1 MPDDIVTR
9 RATRDDIP
17 SILELARRA
26 LGWNDDDARF
36 LEWKH
41 FENAFGESPMWVAE
55 ASDGVIAG
63 FRTLL
68 RWELITP
75 GGEILRAVRAVDTAT
90 DPAFQGRGIFTTL
103 TLAAIDELRDEGV
116 DLVFNTPNEKSRPGY
131 LKMGWTEVG
140 QLPTEVR
147 PNHWR
152 FPLAVARA
160 RQAATRDALPTD
172 VGDPAPAALAD
183 AGALETLLA
192 TVPRAAGLATRR
204 TPEYLAWRY
213 GNPDLGYRV
222 VSDGSTERGI
232 AVFRLRR
239 RGGAV
244 EAVVGDVLV
253 PADSKAGER
262 RLVRK
267 IAAANADY
275 LLRLGSTATGGAIPR
290 GGFFRLPRTGP
301 ILTCRPLDDAPA
313 PPLSDWALTMG
324 DVELL

>member
-1 MPDDIVTR
+1 MSDALVTR
-9 RATRDDIP
+9 RASRADVP
-17 SILELARRA
+17 GVLELARRA

-41 FENAFGESPMWVAE
+41 FQNAFGESPMWVAE
-55 ASDGVIAG
+55 SGGAIVG
-63 FRTLL
+63 FRTFL

-75 GGEILRAVRAVDTAT
+75 SGRVLRAVRAVDTAT

-103 TLAAIDELRDEGV
+103 TLAAIDELRDEGI

-131 LKMGWTEVG
+131 LKMGWSEVG
-140 QLPTEVR
+140 RLPTEVR

-152 FPLAVARA
+152 FPFAVAGA
-160 RQAATRDALPTD
+160 RQAAARDAVPTD
-172 VGDPAPAALAD
+172 VGDPASTALTAT
-183 AGALETLLA
+183 GALTTLLA
-192 TVPRAAGLATRR
+192 SLSPARGLSTRR

-222 VSDGSTERGI
+222 VRDGSTEQGI

-239 RGGAV
+239 RGDAV

-253 PADSKAGER
+253 PADDPARAR

-267 IAAANADY
+267 IAAAKADY
-275 LLRLGSTATGGAIPR
+275 LLRLGSTRAGGTLPR
-290 GGFFRLPRTGP
+290 GGFLRLPRTGP

-313 PPLSDWALTMG
+313 PPLAAWALTMG